1 MSNND
6 VYITKTAS
14 FLPRK
19 PVANN
24 EMEPLLGKVGDKPSR
39 ARAVILRSN
48 RIKTRYYAIDPKT
61 LEATHSNTQL
71 ATEAIKKLAHE
82 NFKLNDIQC
91 LAAGTSMPDQ
101 LMPNHAVMIHGE
113 LGIPPCETVAMAG
126 ICVSGMSAMKY
137 AYMSVASGMQNNAVS
152 TGSELASA
160 VMRAQNFSP
169 EIQSKIS
176 ALENSPELA
185 FEKDFLRWML
195 SDGAGAVLFQ
205 PQANPKHTSLKVE
218 WIEIRSYANEE
229 EACMYAGA
237 EKKNGA
243 LIGWHAYTPEQR
255 TLQSIMSVKQD
266 VKLLNNKVIY
276 YTVEKLLAEIVI
288 KKNIKADDIDWFL
301 PHYSSNFFRE
311 KVYQGLKNIG
321 FEIPYEKWFS
331 NLESKGNTGS
341 ASIYIMLDDLINSG
355 KLSSGEKILCY
366 IPESGRFSSSYM
378 LLTVA

>member
-14 FLPRK
+14 FLPGK
-19 PVANN
+19 PVTNS
-24 EMEPLLGKVGDKPSR
+24 EMEALLGIVGDKPSR

-71 ATEAIKKLAHE
+71 ATEAIKKLAYD

-113 LGIPPCETVAMAG
+113 LGTPPCETVAMAG

-169 EIQSKIS
+169 EIQSKVS
-176 ALENSPELA
+176 ALQNSPELA

-205 PQANPKHTSLKVE
+205 AQANPNSTSLKVN
-218 WIEIRSYANEE
+218 WIDIRSYANEE

-237 EKKNGA
+237 EKNNGE
-243 LIGWHAYTPEQR
+243 LVGWHTFTPEQR
-255 TLQSIMSVKQD
+255 SQQSIMSIKQD
-266 VKLLNNKVIY
+266 VKLLNSKIVH
-276 YTVEKLLAEIVI
+276 YTVEKSLAEII
-288 KKNIKADDIDWFL
+288 DNKKINPDDIDWFL

-311 KVYQGLKNIG
+311 KLYQGLKNIN
-321 FEIPYEKWFS
+321 FEIPYKKWFS
-331 NLESKGNTGS
+331 NLETKGNTGS
-341 ASIYIMLDDLINSG
+341 ASIYIMLDDLMSSG

-366 IPESGRFSSSYM
+366 IPESGRFTSAYM
-378 LLTVA
+378 LLTVV